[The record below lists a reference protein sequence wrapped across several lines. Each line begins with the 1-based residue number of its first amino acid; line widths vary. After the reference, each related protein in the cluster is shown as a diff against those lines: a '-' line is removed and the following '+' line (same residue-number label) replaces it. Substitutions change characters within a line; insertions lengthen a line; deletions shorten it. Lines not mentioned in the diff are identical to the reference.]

1 MYPRFHPFLFSS
13 LAAFS
18 ACATPPTPTPAP
30 APAQADEQERV
41 VDAAAPGDPFASCQP
56 GLETAEGVVLDCH
69 ELRVVWGRAGGGVT
83 REVDAVLS
91 ERFGEDYA
99 SKIEPL
105 IVDGQSWPGLR
116 YIYSERVGARAKS
129 QRVEVAGMY
138 HVIEDHAGVERALHC
153 AGAPARVEAACVQ
166 VMTELVRGGVP
177 AHLVPATFR
186 PAGLGD
192 VIPMIAGE
200 VVVVP
205 KGCAS
210 AKQSIECGDVWMRW
224 EVIDELAEPDF
235 EEMFVRLVA
244 GGLERE
250 LGARVAVRRR
260 DCELRGRHATC
271 ERLSA
276 RNGEGRHEVIAAYGA
291 IDGRRVVVLCGWGG
305 GKKIP
310 GLCAG
315 SIR

>member
-1 MYPRFHPFLFSS
+1 
-13 LAAFS
+13 
-18 ACATPPTPTPAP
+18 
-30 APAQADEQERV
+30 
-41 VDAAAPGDPFASCQP
+41 
-56 GLETAEGVVLDCH
+56 
-69 ELRVVWGRAGGGVT
+69 
-83 REVDAVLS
+83 
-91 ERFGEDYA
+91 
-99 SKIEPL
+99 
-105 IVDGQSWPGLR
+105 
-116 YIYSERVGARAKS
+116 
-129 QRVEVAGMY
+129 
-138 HVIEDHAGVERALHC
+138 
-153 AGAPARVEAACVQ
+153 
-166 VMTELVRGGVP
+166 
-177 AHLVPATFR
+177 
-186 PAGLGD
+186 
-192 VIPMIAGE
+192 
-200 VVVVP
+200 
-205 KGCAS
+205 
-210 AKQSIECGDVWMRW
+210 MRW

-260 DCELRGRHATC
+260 DCELRERHATC